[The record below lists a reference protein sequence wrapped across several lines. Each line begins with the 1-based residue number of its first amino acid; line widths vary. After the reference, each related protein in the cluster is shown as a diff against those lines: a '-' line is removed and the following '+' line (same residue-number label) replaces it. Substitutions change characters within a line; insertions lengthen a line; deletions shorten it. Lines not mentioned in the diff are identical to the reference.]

1 MIEVMCEDGKPEGNM
16 EFDEVVR
23 TTFAAR
29 AYTDEPVDD
38 ATVEQLL
45 DMARFAP
52 SGGNRQGWRVIVVR
66 EAATRA
72 AMKALME
79 PVARRYMAQ
88 RMAGENPFS
97 TITPSRV
104 TPDQVAAMALP
115 PGLLE
120 WVDSA
125 PVILVVCVD
134 LDVVASF
141 DVDLPRVGVISG
153 ASIYPFAWNILL
165 AARSLGL
172 GGTMTT
178 FLAGAEPAACEL
190 LGIPSGHAIAA
201 VLPIGRPPKQLTRL
215 TRCPVAAFTTR
226 ERFDGP
232 PFV

>member
-1 MIEVMCEDGKPEGNM
+1 MDFEEVL
-16 EFDEVVR
+16 R

-29 AYTDEPVDD
+29 AFTDATVSDD
-38 ATVEQLL
+38 TVEQLL

-66 EAATRA
+66 EAQTRA
-72 AMKALME
+72 GMKALMA
-79 PVARRYMAQ
+79 PVARHYMAQ

-97 TITPSRV
+97 TVTPSEV
-104 TPDQVAAMALP
+104 TPEQVAAVELP
-115 PGLLE
+115 PGLLD
-120 WVDSA
+120 WVETA

-141 DVDLPRVGVISG
+141 DVDLDRVGVISG

-172 GGTMTT
+172 GGTLTT

-190 LGIPSGHAIAA
+190 LGIPPGHAIAA

-215 TRCPVAAFTTR
+215 TRRPVREFATR
-226 ERFDGP
+226 ERFDGAH
-232 PFV
+232 FG

>member
-1 MIEVMCEDGKPEGNM
+1 MDFE
-16 EFDEVVR
+16 EVVR

-29 AYTDEPVDD
+29 AFTDEAVSD

-66 EAATRA
+66 EAETRA
-72 AMKALME
+72 GMKALME

-88 RMAGENPFS
+88 RLAGENPFS
-97 TITPSRV
+97 SVTPSRV
-104 TPDQVAAMALP
+104 RSDQVAAVALP

-120 WVDSA
+120 WVETA
-125 PVILVVCVD
+125 PVILVVAVD

-141 DVDLPRVGVISG
+141 DVDLDRAGVISG

-172 GGTMTT
+172 GGTLTT
-178 FLAGAEPAACEL
+178 FLAAAEPAACEL
-190 LGIPSGHAIAA
+190 LAIPPGHAIAA
-201 VLPIGRPPKQLTRL
+201 VLPIGRPLKQLTRL
-215 TRCPVAAFTTR
+215 TRRPVAEFATR
-226 ERFDGP
+226 ERFDGAR
-232 PFV
+232 FG

>member
-1 MIEVMCEDGKPEGNM
+1 MDFE
-16 EFDEVVR
+16 EVVR

-29 AYTDEPVDD
+29 TFTDEAVSD
-38 ATVEQLL
+38 ATVRQLL

-66 EAATRA
+66 DAETRA
-72 AMKALME
+72 DMLALME

-88 RMAGENPFS
+88 RVAGENPFS
-97 TITPSRV
+97 TVTPSQV
-104 TPDQVAAMALP
+104 TPEQAAAVALP
-115 PGLLE
+115 SGLLE
-120 WVDSA
+120 WVEAA

-141 DVDLPRVGVISG
+141 DVDLERVGVISG

-172 GGTMTT
+172 GGTLTT

-190 LGIPSGHAIAA
+190 LGIPAGHAIAA

-215 TRCPVAAFTTR
+215 TRRPVSEFTTR
-226 ERFDGP
+226 ERFDGAS
-232 PFV
+232 FG

>member
-1 MIEVMCEDGKPEGNM
+1 MD
-16 EFDEVVR
+16 FDEVVR

-29 AYTDEPVDD
+29 AFTDDPVDD
-38 ATVEQLL
+38 ATVEHLL
-45 DMARFAP
+45 ETARFAP

-66 EAATRA
+66 DAGTRSG
-72 AMKALME
+72 MKTLME

-97 TITPSRV
+97 TITPTQV
-104 TPDQVAAMALP
+104 TAEQEDAVELP
-115 PGLLE
+115 PGLLD

-141 DVDLPRVGVISG
+141 DVDLDRVGVISG

-165 AARSLGL
+165 TARSLGL
-172 GGTMTT
+172 GGTLTT
-178 FLAGAEPAACEL
+178 FLAGSEPAACEL
-190 LGIPSGHAIAA
+190 LGIPAGHAIAA

-215 TRCPVAAFTTR
+215 TRRPVREFATR
-226 ERFDGP
+226 ERFDGAS
-232 PFV
+232 FG

>member
-1 MIEVMCEDGKPEGNM
+1 M
-16 EFDEVVR
+16 EFDVVVR

-29 AYTDEPVDD
+29 AFTDEPVDD
-38 ATVEQLL
+38 ATVEHLL
-45 DMARFAP
+45 EMARFAP

-97 TITPSRV
+97 SV
-104 TPDQVAAMALP
+104 TPTKVGAAEVAAVALP
-115 PGLLE
+115 PGLLD

-141 DVDLPRVGVISG
+141 DAELDRVGVISG
-153 ASIYPFAWNILL
+153 ASIYPFVWNILL
-165 AARSLGL
+165 TARSMGL
-172 GGTMTT
+172 GGTLTT
-178 FLAGAEPAACEL
+178 FLAGAEAAACEL
-190 LGIPSGHAIAA
+190 LAIPTGHAIAA
-201 VLPIGRPPKQLTRL
+201 VLPIGRPPRQLTRL
-215 TRCPVAAFTTR
+215 SRRPVRDFATR
-226 ERFDGP
+226 ERFNGER
-232 PFV
+232 FG